1 MLKKRKRTIRV
12 SFVISEEGKALLDK
26 LALIFD
32 MNRTDVVEA
41 LLDKS
46 GKEYGLIESRD

>member
-1 MLKKRKRTIRV
+1 MLKKRKRNVRA
-12 SFVISEEGKALLDK
+12 FFMISEESNILLNK
-26 LALIFD
+26 LALLFD
-32 MNRTDVVEA
+32 MNRTDVIEA